1 MLERFQ
7 PVDVAIDASHA
18 SFDAVGALLRERQLG
33 GRRVSFVI
41 DDALV
46 RLWQVSPPVNA
57 LRPADLEAAA
67 ALRFQALYGEAPVLW
82 RIAAAYDAVH
92 PFMAAAMPQALLAAV
107 LDAAAAA
114 QVTVVAI
121 CPRFIA
127 AWNRHCRA
135 LAGDSWLAQVHDGV
149 LTLGAGDGGRLALVR
164 AAPVP
169 PDAGHAWLAT
179 HVAREAAR
187 LNRPAPARLALCG
200 AAPRA
205 WTTGAAA
212 PHCQLLAGSAA

>member
-7 PVDVAIDASHA
+7 PIHVAIDASHA
-18 SFDAVGALLRERQLG
+18 SGEALGALFRERQLAR
-33 GRRVSFVI
+33 RRVSFVV

-46 RLWQVSPPVNA
+46 RLWRVSPPANA
-57 LRPADLEAAA
+57 ARPADLEAAA
-67 ALRFQALYGEAPVLW
+67 ALRFQALYGEAPTLW

-92 PFMAAAMPQALLAAV
+92 PFMAAAIPQALLAAL

-114 QVTVVAI
+114 QVTVLAI

-135 LAGDSWLAQVHDGV
+135 LADDGWLAQVHQGV
-149 LTLGAGDGGRLALVR
+149 LTIGAGAGGRLAVVR
-164 AAPVP
+164 AAPIP
-169 PDAGHAWLAT
+169 PGAGHGWLAT

-187 LNRPAPARLALCG
+187 LNLPAPAQLALCG
-200 AAPRA
+200 EPPRA
-205 WTTGAAA
+205 WTEGGAA
-212 PHCQLLAGSAA
+212 PQCRLLAGSVA